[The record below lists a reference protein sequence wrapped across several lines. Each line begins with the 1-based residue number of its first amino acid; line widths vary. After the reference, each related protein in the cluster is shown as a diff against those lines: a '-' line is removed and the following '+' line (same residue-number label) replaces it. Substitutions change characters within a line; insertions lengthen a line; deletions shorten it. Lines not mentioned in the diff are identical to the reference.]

1 MTTVEN
7 SKKRQVLR
15 LQVHLRVHSDPLNQ
29 WYSVCD
35 MKLIIVKGVEHLLGE
50 GVWNPLQRG
59 RKGHPTQYM
68 YMFHNYK
75 LITNNVNIP
84 FTHDSDST
92 G

>member
-1 MTTVEN
+1 M
-7 SKKRQVLR
+7 RQ
-15 LQVHLRVHSDPLNQ
+15 QVYLCVHSDPLKQ

-50 GVWNPLQRG
+50 WVWNPLC
-59 RKGHPTQYM
+59 KGCPTTYI